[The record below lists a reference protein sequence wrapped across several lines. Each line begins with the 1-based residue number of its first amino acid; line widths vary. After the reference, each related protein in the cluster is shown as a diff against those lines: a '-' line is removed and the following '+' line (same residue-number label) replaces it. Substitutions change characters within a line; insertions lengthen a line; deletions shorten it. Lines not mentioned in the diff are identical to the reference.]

1 MVAVASYLV
10 MPMKVPLREVIDRPS
25 VTPSYALSIALRVE
39 SHPVT
44 ACRYDGWTMY
54 TLRNGTRMTWPGRQF
69 VCRYGCEEEEEEE
82 GKQITGRMRR
92 SFTVDLLRIGF
103 IT

>member
-25 VTPSYALSIALRVE
+25 VTPSYALSIALPVE

-44 ACRYDGWTMY
+44 ACRYDGWAT
-54 TLRNGTRMTWPGRQF
+54 
-69 VCRYGCEEEEEEE
+69 
-82 GKQITGRMRR
+82 
-92 SFTVDLLRIGF
+92 
-103 IT
+103 